1 MYTDLLIKIKNAE
14 AAKKKSVKVKFTKM
28 DKAVTEIMERFGFL
42 KKVEVKGR
50 SFKKV
55 MEIDLN
61 QDKPILGLKFRSK
74 PSLRIYAG
82 YKDFKKVKGGYGLL
96 VVSTSKGIMSGAE
109 ARKQKIGG
117 QVLFEVW

>member
-14 AAKKKSVKVKFTKM
+14 AAQKKSVKVKFTKM
-28 DKAVTEIMERFGFL
+28 DKAVTEVMERFGFL

-74 PSLRIYAG
+74 PSLRVYAG
-82 YKDFKKVKGGYGLL
+82 
-96 VVSTSKGIMSGAE
+96 
-109 ARKQKIGG
+109 
-117 QVLFEVW
+117 